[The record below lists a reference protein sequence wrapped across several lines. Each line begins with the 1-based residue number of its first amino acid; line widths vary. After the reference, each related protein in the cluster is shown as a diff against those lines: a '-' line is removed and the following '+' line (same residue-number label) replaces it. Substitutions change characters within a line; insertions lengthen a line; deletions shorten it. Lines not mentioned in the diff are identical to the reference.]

1 MSLSDERRLRDQQL
15 LRAAAEAKLA
25 SVEDSGVPQRL
36 DQELLHE
43 LQVHQIELEMQNET
57 LRQTQSAL
65 EESHDRYVSLY
76 EFAPVGY
83 LTLTDA
89 GQIASLN
96 LTCADMFGVE
106 RNKLLNIPFARLI
119 APEDRDR
126 WHHLFSK
133 VLLNNKKI
141 DTELLILRGDGTRFH
156 AKLDCL
162 RMAADSKFSV
172 RIALSDITEKQ
183 HAEEELRIAAIAFQ
197 SQEGIMVT
205 DASGVILRVND
216 AFSRITGYS
225 EQEAVGKTPA
235 LLQSG
240 IQDRDFYQTMW
251 NAMEQH
257 HYWQGEMWNKRKD
270 GNIYPEWQTI
280 SAVVAPNGSTT
291 HYIGN
296 FLDITEQKRLEKEKI
311 EWRES
316 MSELQKLQVAA
327 QTAAAI
333 AHELN
338 QPLMAIASYIG
349 AANMLLQAEKPDLDE
364 IRHAIEA
371 SERQVLR
378 TGESIHELLALLSM
392 KVFPSDTFDLNQ
404 EIINILEVAKSE
416 HELRFHF
423 TLDLEEGLPLVKANR
438 IHVHKVLLNLLHNGI
453 EAMQDIGVPLPS
465 IIVEVSTLKSADV
478 AQVTIRDNGPGI
490 KGEDRSRLFES
501 FFTTKPAGIGMG
513 LSISRSLIEA
523 NGGQLWF
530 DQQERPGATFHFTLP
545 FAA

>member
-1 MSLSDERRLRDQQL
+1 MSLPDERKLRDRKL

-25 SVEDSGVPQRL
+25 GVQGSGVPERP

-43 LQVHQIELEMQNET
+43 LQVYQIELEMQNET

-65 EESHDRYVSLY
+65 AESRDRYMSLY
-76 EFAPVGY
+76 EFSPVGY

-89 GQIASLN
+89 GLIADMN
-96 LTCADMFGVE
+96 LTCADLLGVE
-106 RNKLLNIPFARLI
+106 HKKLINIRFSRLV
-119 APEDRDR
+119 APEDQDR
-126 WHHLFSK
+126 WSSLFSETLRK
-133 VLLNNKKI
+133 SEKMDVELVLQ
-141 DTELLILRGDGTRFH
+141 RGDGSRFNV
-156 AKLDCL
+156 KLDCQ
-162 RMAADSKFSV
+162 RMKTGSTFSMH
-172 RIALSDITEKQ
+172 ITLADITEQKR
-183 HAEEELRIAAIAFQ
+183 AEEELRIAAIAFQ

-205 DASGVILRVND
+205 NARGVILRVND

-240 IQDRDFYQTMW
+240 IQDRDFYQRMW
-251 NAMEQH
+251 NAMEQQ

-270 GNIYPEWQTI
+270 GHIYPEWQTI
-280 SAVVAPNGSTT
+280 SAVVAPDGSTT
-291 HYIGN
+291 HYIGS

-316 MSELQKLQVAA
+316 MSQLQKLQVAA

-404 EIINILEVAKSE
+404 EILNILEVARSE
-416 HELRFHF
+416 HELRFHS
-423 TLDLEEGLPLVKANR
+423 TLDLEEGLPQVKANR
-438 IHVHKVLLNLLHNGI
+438 IHVQKVLLNLLHNGI

-465 IIVEVSTLKSADV
+465 IIVEVSTLKSAGV
-478 AQVTIRDNGPGI
+478 AQVTMRDNGPGI
-490 KGEDRSRLFES
+490 KKEDISRLFES
-501 FFTTKPAGIGMG
+501 FYTTKPAGIGMG

-523 NGGQLWF
+523 NGGQLWV